1 MLPWKRSRGFMTL
14 DDSCCAVL
22 PQVSYGIG
30 LPEPLSVYVD
40 TYRTGK
46 IPDEEIQEAVMR
58 TFDFRPGLIIQVT
71 HQHAGW

>member
-1 MLPWKRSRGFMTL
+1 MLW
-14 DDSCCAVL
+14 
-22 PQVSYGIG
+22 QISYGIG

-58 TFDFRPGLIIQVT
+58 TFDFRPGLIIQVRCPELLSIL
-71 HQHAGW
+71 GWHGQ